1 MGTVSLTGLPV
12 RLAHRARRFYWRL
25 VRPTTL
31 GSRCLVLGD
40 DTVLL
45 VRHTY
50 EPWWYLPG
58 GGVKRG
64 ESCAEA
70 ARREAWEEAGLTL
83 SRVVYL
89 GYFVLTHQQT
99 GVVRYA
105 PTFIGEVQG
114 IADVPGG
121 TESSGMQM
129 VNVEDVAACYFA
141 WDDLLAAVFVY
152 AQEEKQARLRAGMS
166 VSALMGT

>member
-1 MGTVSLTGLPV
+1 MGIVSLTGLPA

-50 EPWWYLPG
+50 EPWWYLPR

-70 ARREAWEEAGLTL
+70 ARREVWEETGLRLDGLTL
-83 SRVVYL
+83 FHLYHSRAEGKSDHIALFVTTAWTGSPHARQKEIAAAAFHPLQDLPAAVSPATRRRIAEYL
-89 GYFVLTHQQT
+89 GQT
-99 GVVRYA
+99 R
-105 PTFIGEVQG
+105 T
-114 IADVPGG
+114 
-121 TESSGMQM
+121 
-129 VNVEDVAACYFA
+129 VN
-141 WDDLLAAVFVY
+141 W
-152 AQEEKQARLRAGMS
+152 
-166 VSALMGT
+166 